1 MHTTSIRD
9 FKKEKVLGKGSFGS
23 VYLVRRKQD
32 NKIYALKTVIM
43 EKLNKREQENSV
55 NEVRIL
61 ASVNHPNVIGYKEA
75 FWDDDGN
82 TGSSLNIVME
92 YADDGD
98 LHSKIEKMKKA
109 GGFFKEPIIWSY
121 AIQMIEG
128 LKALHD
134 KKIMHRDLKSANI
147 FLVKDKHQCKLG
159 DMNVS
164 KVIKEKV
171 LKTQTGTPY
180 YASPEVWNDNPY
192 SYKSDLWSI
201 GCVIYELC
209 ALRPPF
215 QGKDLDEL
223 YENVCKGKPERINK
237 IYSDDLWKMIL
248 MLLQVD
254 VDKRVDCNQ
263 FLNSDL
269 IKKKI
274 EEMKNNPKTFL
285 EALNLDKNKKVQDDE
300 FLLKTIK
307 FNDISE
313 IKAQLPTKKNYSN
326 NISGNNL
333 KHSKTKGKINKGTII
348 KKINYPSKVKY
359 ENINEEYLAKLKDIK
374 KEKELVKKE
383 LAKQIEYEKIREY
396 LIKNNEKIKEKE
408 KNKEKE
414 KEKEKLKNTDLL
426 KENSKKQQQ
435 RTGNYLKDNYDNIL
449 RHHKTVIYKK
459 SNCNKNRFPTSEN
472 RDSFSKI
479 KHPEIEISNINS
491 SKRLIKGINS
501 ERRKKTDLSDL
512 YLKKYAIKN
521 NKIPIENYNKLLLNN
536 KLSMASL
543 SRKTAIDLNSNYT
556 INNSNNNNSNVNNSN
571 INNKENKDNNK
582 ELNCFTSV
590 ERIKKNNNIQEEDEE
605 TEVTHTIDS
614 NKYVYNKKNII
625 IKKPKM
631 NNNSVQER
639 PLSATPIY
647 KRIPALNPSLYQ
659 SNLKQSGSYANK
671 QKIIKNNQNKVATPS
686 NAVKK
691 NNKKGGDQFYEYKL
705 NRYYSYGITMTS
717 PSNNTINKNENELIL
732 NKNQSSINYEKDKK
746 KEDLRNKKYIK
757 KLNVKSYKIKDEENK
772 ENNNEQKELYGKCF
786 EREKNKDKIKDKKIP
801 KKKINIYT
809 GNNNG
814 ISVNNSNTFL
824 QHIKNINTPHNG
836 CNPVLNCYLS
846 PKCNNSQV
854 FNNFYSINCG
864 GSMNMPVKVINV
876 YKK

>member
-9 FKKEKVLGKGSFGS
+9 FKKERVLGKGSFGS

-75 FWDDDGN
+75 FWDDEGS

-171 LKTQTGTPY
+171 LRTQTGTPY
-180 YASPEVWNDNPY
+180 YASPEVWNDSPY

-254 VDKRVDCNQ
+254 VNDRVDCNQ
-263 FLNSDL
+263 FLNSEL

-274 EEMKNNPKTFL
+274 EEMKNNPNTFL
-285 EALNLDKNKKVQDDE
+285 EALNLDKNKRIQDDE

-313 IKAQLPTKKNYSN
+313 IKAQLPTKKNYN
-326 NISGNNL
+326 NKIIGNNL
-333 KHSKTKGKINKGTII
+333 KLMKNKGKITKGQII
-348 KKINYPSKVKY
+348 KKHKIPSQIKAG
-359 ENINEEYLAKLKDIK
+359 NINEEYLSKLMDIK
-374 KEKELVKKE
+374 KEKELIKKE
-383 LAKQIEYEKIREY
+383 LAKQIEYDKIRDY
-396 LIKNNEKIKEKE
+396 INKNNIRLKE
-408 KNKEKE
+408 KNKEKGKIKNSE
-414 KEKEKLKNTDLL
+414 LSKESNK
-426 KENSKKQQQ
+426 KKQH
-435 RTGNYLKDNYDNIL
+435 RTGNNLKENYDNIL

-459 SNCNKNRFPTSEN
+459 SNCNKGRFPTAEK
-472 RDSFSKI
+472 RDSFAKLNPSELVI
-479 KHPEIEISNINS
+479 PNINS
-491 SKRLIKGINS
+491 SKRLINGVNS
-501 ERRKKTDLSDL
+501 ERRKKTDLSEL
-512 YLKKYAIKN
+512 YLKKYATKN
-521 NKIPIENYNKLLLNN
+521 LKTPMENYNKLLKN
-536 KLSMASL
+536 KLCMVSTKKVEVNMN
-543 SRKTAIDLNSNYT
+543 KM
-556 INNSNNNNSNVNNSN
+556 NNSNDEEARDTYKKLSNF
-571 INNKENKDNNK
+571 
-582 ELNCFTSV
+582 FTSI
-590 ERIKKNNNIQEEDEE
+590 RDKKNNVQEDEE
-605 TEVTHTIDS
+605 DTEVTHTIDS

-625 IKKPKM
+625 IKKVKI
-631 NNNSVQER
+631 NIAQER
-639 PLSATPIY
+639 PLSATPVY
-647 KRIPALNPSLYQ
+647 KRIQALNPSLYQ
-659 SNLKQSGSYANK
+659 SSLKQSVSFLKN
-671 QKIIKNNQNKVATPS
+671 QKNSGKNIMTTPS
-686 NAVKK
+686 NEVKK
-691 NNKKGGDQFYEYKL
+691 INIKEKENQYLEHKL
-705 NRYYSYGITMTS
+705 NRYYSYGISITT
-717 PSNNTINKNENELIL
+717 PSNKENKIENESKCSM
-732 NKNQSSINYEKDKK
+732 NGEKEKDNIS
-746 KEDLRNKKYIK
+746 NKKYIK
-757 KLNVKSYKIKDEENK
+757 KLNVKSYKKKNCLEIENDNELK
-772 ENNNEQKELYGKCF
+772 EMYGKCF
-786 EREKNKDKIKDKKIP
+786 ERDKNKGKIKEKKIT

-809 GNNNG
+809 GTNNTKS
-814 ISVNNSNTFL
+814 IMVNNSNTFL

-836 CNPVLNCYLS
+836 NNPVLSSYLS
-846 PKCNNSQV
+846 PKFNNSQV

>member
-1 MHTTSIRD
+1 MYTTSVRD

-75 FWDDDGN
+75 FWDDS
-82 TGSSLNIVME
+82 GSSLNIVME

-147 FLVKDKHQCKLG
+147 FLVKDKHQCKIG

-171 LKTQTGTPY
+171 LRTQTGTPY

-223 YENVCKGKPERINK
+223 YENVCKGEPERINK

-254 VDKRVDCNQ
+254 VNKRVDCNQ

-274 EEMKNNPKTFL
+274 EEMKNNPSTFI
-285 EALNLDKNKKVQDDE
+285 EALNLDKNKGIKDD

-313 IKAQLPTKKNYSN
+313 IKAQLPTKKNYN
-326 NISGNNL
+326 NYNPNNNNFKYPKNKRIISRDNIID
-333 KHSKTKGKINKGTII
+333 KHKFQSKINT
-348 KKINYPSKVKY
+348 NV
-359 ENINEEYLAKLKDIK
+359 ENINEEYLNKLKDIK
-374 KEKELVKKE
+374 KEKELIKKE
-383 LAKQIEYEKIREY
+383 LAKQIEYGKIREY
-396 LIKNNEKIKEKE
+396 LNKNNERM

-414 KEKEKLKNTDLL
+414 KKNLEPL
-426 KENSKKQQQ
+426 RGSFKKQ
-435 RTGNYLKDNYDNIL
+435 RIGNIIKDNYDNL
-449 RHHKTVIYKK
+449 LKCHKTVIYKK
-459 SNCNKNRFPTSEN
+459 TNCNKNRYQTAEN
-472 RDSFSKI
+472 NKNSFI
-479 KHPEIEISNINS
+479 KSNHPEIDISNINS
-491 SKRLIKGINS
+491 SKKLNGINS
-501 ERRKKTDLSDL
+501 ERRKKTDLSEL
-512 YLKKYAIKN
+512 YLKKYAIKIQKPN
-521 NKIPIENYNKLLLNN
+521 NYNNNNRNEDRIITPLENYNKLLNN
-536 KLSMASL
+536 KLSLSSL
-543 SRKTAIDLNSNYT
+543 TKNVD
-556 INNSNNNNSNVNNSN
+556 INNSINL
-571 INNKENKDNNK
+571 NNKEKVASS
-582 ELNCFTSV
+582 NCFTSV
-590 ERIKKNNNIQEEDEE
+590 QRKKKVINYEEEE
-605 TEVTHTIDS
+605 KNKISHTIES
-614 NKYVYNKKNII
+614 NKYIYNKKNII
-625 IKKPKM
+625 IKKTKI
-631 NNNSVQER
+631 NKKNLAQER

-647 KRIPALNPSLYQ
+647 KRVPALNPSLYQ
-659 SNLKQSGSYANK
+659 SSLKKSNSFLRNQSNN
-671 QKIIKNNQNKVATPS
+671 INNQNYI
-686 NAVKK
+686 
-691 NNKKGGDQFYEYKL
+691 NNHQPRNKIKEKDNDLQYYEHKL
-705 NRYYSYGITMTS
+705 NRYYSYGLKLNI
-717 PSNNTINKNENELIL
+717 PSNSNKIPKNTNDSLMNKNPLTLNEEKE
-732 NKNQSSINYEKDKK
+732 KNLEC
-746 KEDLRNKKYIK
+746 KKYIK
-757 KLNVKSYKIKDEENK
+757 KLNVKSYKIKSNK
-772 ENNNEQKELYGKCF
+772 D
-786 EREKNKDKIKDKKIP
+786 KNKDKKLVKKR
-801 KKKINIYT
+801 ININT
-809 GNNNG
+809 GNNNNSG
-814 ISVNNSNTFL
+814 IMFNNSNTFL
-824 QHIKNINTPHNG
+824 HHIKNINTPHNSN
-836 CNPVLNCYLS
+836 NPVLNCYLS

-864 GSMNMPVKVINV
+864 GSMNVPVKVINV

>member
-75 FWDDDGN
+75 FWDDDGSI
-82 TGSSLNIVME
+82 GSSLNIVME

-171 LKTQTGTPY
+171 LRTQTGTPY

-223 YENVCKGKPERINK
+223 YENVCKGEPERINK

-254 VDKRVDCNQ
+254 VDKRVNCDQ

-274 EEMKNNPKTFL
+274 EEMKNNPSTFL
-285 EALNLDKNKKVQDDE
+285 EALSLDKNKGIQDD

-326 NISGNNL
+326 NFSGNNNM
-333 KHSKTKGKINKGTII
+333 KHNKNKGIINKGHII
-348 KKINYPSKVKY
+348 NKNKITSRIQT
-359 ENINEEYLAKLKDIK
+359 ENINDEYLAKLKDIR

-383 LAKQIEYEKIREY
+383 LAKQIEYGKIREY
-396 LIKNNEKIKEKE
+396 LNKNNERI

-414 KEKEKLKNTDLL
+414 KDKIKNTESLR
-426 KENSKKQQQ
+426 ESFKKQ
-435 RTGNYLKDNYDNIL
+435 RIINFSKDNNDNIL
-449 RHHKTVIYKK
+449 RHHKTIVYKK
-459 SNCNKNRFPTSEN
+459 TNCNKNRFPTSEN
-472 RDSFSKI
+472 KGSFI
-479 KHPEIEISNINS
+479 KSNHPEIDIININS
-491 SKRLIKGINS
+491 NKRYNGINS
-501 ERRKKTDLSDL
+501 ERRKKSDLTEL
-512 YLKKYAIKN
+512 YLKKYAFIQKPNYN
-521 NKIPIENYNKLLLNN
+521 NKINKERVKTPLENYNKLLNN
-536 KLSMASL
+536 KLSMVSL
-543 SRKTAIDLNSNYT
+543 TKKNE
-556 INNSNNNNSNVNNSN
+556 NNNSQ
-571 INNKENKDNNK
+571 IYNKENNK
-582 ELNCFTSV
+582 ISSNCFTSIQ
-590 ERIKKNNNIQEEDEE
+590 RTKKNNLPLDYEEDVEE
-605 TEVTHTIDS
+605 THTIES

-625 IKKPKM
+625 IKKSKISI
-631 NNNSVQER
+631 NNAQER
-639 PLSATPIY
+639 PNSATPIY
-647 KRIPALNPSLYQ
+647 KRIPALNPSIYK
-659 SNLKQSGSYANK
+659 SNLKQSESYIKK
-671 QKIIKNNQNKVATPS
+671 QKENKNNNIKNGKDIINNQS
-686 NAVKK
+686 NEIKK
-691 NNKKGGDQFYEYKL
+691 
-705 NRYYSYGITMTS
+705 
-717 PSNNTINKNENELIL
+717 NTINE
-732 NKNQSSINYEKDKK
+732 
-746 KEDLRNKKYIK
+746 
-757 KLNVKSYKIKDEENK
+757 K
-772 ENNNEQKELYGKCF
+772 EN
-786 EREKNKDKIKDKKIP
+786 I
-801 KKKINIYT
+801 
-809 GNNNG
+809 
-814 ISVNNSNTFL
+814 
-824 QHIKNINTPHNG
+824 
-836 CNPVLNCYLS
+836 
-846 PKCNNSQV
+846 
-854 FNNFYSINCG
+854 
-864 GSMNMPVKVINV
+864 
-876 YKK
+876 

>member
-82 TGSSLNIVME
+82 AGSSLNIVME

-147 FLVKDKHQCKLG
+147 FLVRDNHQCKLG

-164 KVIKEKV
+164 KVIKEKE
-171 LKTQTGTPY
+171 LRTQTGTPY

-237 IYSDDLWKMIL
+237 IYSDELWEMIL

-263 FLNSDL
+263 FLNSSL

-274 EEMKNNPKTFL
+274 EEMKNNPNTFL
-285 EALNLDKNKKVQDDE
+285 EALNLDKNKGIQDDE

-313 IKAQLPTKKNYSN
+313 IKAQLPTKKNYN
-326 NISGNNL
+326 NNFSGNNL
-333 KHSKTKGKINKGTII
+333 KHSKNKGKINKGLII
-348 KKINYPSKVKY
+348 KKHKYPPTSKIKN
-359 ENINEEYLAKLKDIK
+359 ENVNEEYMAKLKDIK
-374 KEKELVKKE
+374 KEKEL
-383 LAKQIEYEKIREY
+383 LAKQIEYGKLKEY
-396 LIKNNEKIKEKE
+396 INKKE
-408 KNKEKE
+408 KNKEKLRNVE
-414 KEKEKLKNTDLL
+414 MQKENLKKQQRSGNLL
-426 KENSKKQQQ
+426 KEN
-435 RTGNYLKDNYDNIL
+435 YENIL
-449 RHHKTVIYKK
+449 KHHKTVIYKK
-459 SNCNKNRFPTSEN
+459 TNCNKNRLIASEN
-472 RDSFSKI
+472 RGSFTKV

-491 SKRLIKGINS
+491 SKRIIKGMNS
-501 ERRKKTDLSDL
+501 ERRKKTDLSEL
-512 YLKKYAIKN
+512 YLKKYAFKN
-521 NKIPIENYNKLLLNN
+521 HPSFENYNKLLNN
-536 KLSMASL
+536 KLSMSSL
-543 SRKTAIDLNSNYT
+543 SRKDEIGNN
-556 INNSNNNNSNVNNSN
+556 INNSN
-571 INNKENKDNNK
+571 IKENNKK
-582 ELNCFTSV
+582 LSNCFTSV
-590 ERIKKNNNIQEEDEE
+590 QRTKINNMPEEDEYN
-605 TEVTHTIDS
+605 EVRHTIDI
-614 NKYVYNKKNII
+614 NPYIYNKKNII
-625 IKKPKM
+625 TKKTKII
-631 NNNSVQER
+631 NIAQER
-639 PLSATPIY
+639 PQSATPIY
-647 KRIPALNPSLYQ
+647 KRTPALNPSLYQ
-659 SNLKQSGSYANK
+659 SSLKQSGSFLKN
-671 QKIIKNNQNKVATPS
+671 QKNLPKNCQIPS
-686 NAVKK
+686 NTPMNATKK
-691 NNKKGGDQFYEYKL
+691 INLKGNEYKL
-705 NRYYSYGITMTS
+705 NRYYSYGVSITT
-717 PSNNTINKNENELIL
+717 PSNNKLTKNETENENETESTINKNQISTND
-732 NKNQSSINYEKDKK
+732 EKDNLKCQ
-746 KEDLRNKKYIK
+746 KYIK
-757 KLNVKSYKIKDEENK
+757 KLNVKSYKIKND
-772 ENNNEQKELYGKCF
+772 NNENEIGQRVIYGKCVD
-786 EREKNKDKIKDKKIP
+786 REKNKDRIKEKRIT

-809 GNNNG
+809 GNNTM
-814 ISVNNSNTFL
+814 VNNSNTFL
-824 QHIKNINTPHNG
+824 QHIKNINTPHNAN
-836 CNPVLNCYLS
+836 NPVLNCYLS

>member
-1 MHTTSIRD
+1 MHSTSIRD

-75 FWDDDGN
+75 FWDDD
-82 TGSSLNIVME
+82 GSSLNIVME

-164 KVIKEKV
+164 KVIKENV
-171 LKTQTGTPY
+171 LRTQTGTPY

-209 ALRPPF
+209 TLRPPF

-223 YENVCKGKPERINK
+223 YENVCKGEPERISK

-254 VDKRVDCNQ
+254 VNKRVDCNQ

-274 EEMKNNPKTFL
+274 EEMKNNPSTYL
-285 EALNLDKNKKVQDDE
+285 EALSLDKNKGIHDE

-313 IKAQLPTKKNYSN
+313 IKAQLPTKKNYNSN
-326 NISGNNL
+326 IYGNL
-333 KHSKTKGKINKGTII
+333 KHMKNKRVINKSTII
-348 KKINYPSKVKY
+348 KKNKIPIKIQSGNY
-359 ENINEEYLAKLKDIK
+359 NEEYMAKLKDIM
-374 KEKELVKKE
+374 KEKELIKKE

-396 LIKNNEKIKEKE
+396 INKNNEKIKEK
-408 KNKEKE
+408 NKEKT
-414 KEKEKLKNTDLL
+414 KNPELL
-426 KENSKKQQQ
+426 RESYKKQQ
-435 RTGNYLKDNYDNIL
+435 RTGNYLKENYENIL
-449 RHHKTVIYKK
+449 KHHKTVIYKK
-459 SNCNKNRFPTSEN
+459 INYNKNRFPTSDN
-472 RDSFSKI
+472 RDSFSKGN
-479 KHPEIEISNINS
+479 HPEIDISNININ
-491 SKRLIKGINS
+491 KRLKGINS
-501 ERRKKTDLSDL
+501 ERRKKTDLSEL
-512 YLKKYAIKN
+512 YLKKYAYKINKPTN
-521 NKIPIENYNKLLLNN
+521 NDLDKERQKTPLENYNKLLNN

-543 SRKTAIDLNSNYT
+543 PRKTET
-556 INNSNNNNSNVNNSN
+556 INTDNNTYNNNTIN
-571 INNKENKDNNK
+571 NNKENKDNNK
-582 ELNCFTSV
+582 IYSDCFITLQKKL
-590 ERIKKNNNIQEEDEE
+590 EKNNDKEEIDNEISN
-605 TEVTHTIDS
+605 TIDS
-614 NKYVYNKKNII
+614 KYVYNKKNII

-631 NNNSVQER
+631 KSMIQDR
-639 PLSATPIY
+639 PLSATPVY
-647 KRIPALNPSLYQ
+647 KRAPTLNPSLYQ
-659 SNLKQSGSYANK
+659 SSLKQSGSFLKK
-671 QKIIKNNQNKVATPS
+671 QKNIQNNIRKNIKKGITTPS
-686 NAVKK
+686 NETKIIIKKVKE
-691 NNKKGGDQFYEYKL
+691 NNQSQDHKL
-705 NRYYSYGITMTS
+705 NRHNSYGISITT
-717 PSNNTINKNENELIL
+717 PSNNKVNKSEYHDIL
-732 NKNQSSINYEKDKK
+732 KTNQILGEKDKD
-746 KEDLRNKKYIK
+746 EDISGSKKYIK
-757 KLNVKSYKIKDEENK
+757 KLNVKSYKIK
-772 ENNNEQKELYGKCF
+772 NNNVKSFEK
-786 EREKNKDKIKDKKIP
+786 EREQNKDKIKEKKIN
-801 KKKINIYT
+801 KKKIYIYT
-809 GNNNG
+809 GNNNSSG
-814 ISVNNSNTFL
+814 ILINSSNTFL
-824 QHIKNINTPHNG
+824 NHIRTINTPHNG
-836 CNPVLNCYLS
+836 SNPILNCYLS
-846 PKCNNSQV
+846 PKYNNSQV
-854 FNNFYSINCG
+854 FNNFYSIICG
-864 GSMNMPVKVINV
+864 GTVNAPVKVINV

>member
-75 FWDDDGN
+75 FWDEDGN
-82 TGSSLNIVME
+82 AGSSLNIVME

-171 LKTQTGTPY
+171 LRTQTGTPY

-223 YENVCKGKPERINK
+223 YENVCKGQPERINK
-237 IYSDDLWKMIL
+237 IYSDDLWEMIL

-254 VDKRVDCNQ
+254 VNKRVDCTQ
-263 FLNSDL
+263 FLNSNL

-274 EEMKNNPKTFL
+274 EEMKNNPNTFL
-285 EALNLDKNKKVQDDE
+285 EALSLDKNKKLQDDE
-300 FLLKTIK
+300 FLLQTIK

-313 IKAQLPTKKNYSN
+313 IKAQLPTKKNYSSN
-326 NISGNNL
+326 FSGNHL
-333 KHSKTKGKINKGTII
+333 KHIKNKRKDNKGLII
-348 KKINYPSKVKY
+348 KKNKIPLKKTVDNLKD
-359 ENINEEYLAKLKDIK
+359 EYLSKLKDIK

-383 LAKQIEYEKIREY
+383 LAKQIEYGKVREY
-396 LIKNNEKIKEKE
+396 I
-408 KNKEKE
+408 NKSN
-414 KEKEKLKNTDLL
+414 EKLKEKT
-426 KENSKKQQQ
+426 KKKNSEILRESLKKQQKQ
-435 RTGNYLKDNYDNIL
+435 RTGNSINDNYDNLL
-449 RHHKTVIYKK
+449 RHHNTVIYKK
-459 SNCNKNRFPTSEN
+459 SNYKKKLIPTTESRE
-472 RDSFSKI
+472 SFSKI
-479 KHPEIEISNINS
+479 NPDMPIPNIYS
-491 SKRLIKGINS
+491 SKRLARGMINS
-501 ERRKKTDLSDL
+501 ERRKKEDLSEL
-512 YLKKYAIKN
+512 YLKKYAAKKQRN
-521 NKIPIENYNKLLLNN
+521 PIENYNKLLNN
-536 KLSMASL
+536 KLSIASM
-543 SRKTAIDLNSNYT
+543 SGKIETEINQM
-556 INNSNNNNSNVNNSN
+556 NNSNNNFEKKET
-571 INNKENKDNNK
+571 NKKSS
-582 ELNCFTSV
+582 NCFTSL
-590 ERIKKNNNIQEEDEE
+590 RNKKNTIPDEED
-605 TEVTHTIDS
+605 TEVTNTIDS
-614 NKYVYNKKNII
+614 NKKYVYNKKNII
-625 IKKPKM
+625 IRKSKIK
-631 NNNSVQER
+631 NNNTKER
-639 PLSATPIY
+639 PLSATPVY
-647 KRIPALNPSLYQ
+647 KRIQALNPSLYK
-659 SNLKQSGSYANK
+659 SNLKEANSFLNK
-671 QKIIKNNQNKVATPS
+671 QKNPEKNTIEFSS
-686 NAVKK
+686 NELK
-691 NNKKGGDQFYEYKL
+691 NSNKKEKINKYLEHKL
-705 NRYYSYGITMTS
+705 NRYYSYGISMATPT
-717 PSNNTINKNENELIL
+717 NNNLSKNDKTDGLISS
-732 NKNQSSINYEKDKK
+732 KNQLSIHDEKEKVC
-746 KEDLRNKKYIK
+746 LSHKKYIK
-757 KLNVKSYKIKDEENK
+757 KLHVKPYKINGNS
-772 ENNNEQKELYGKCF
+772 NNTLNGKKAMYGKCF
-786 EREKNKDKIKDKKIP
+786 ERERNKEKFKEKKIG

-809 GNNNG
+809 GNYNNSG
-814 ISVNNSNTFL
+814 ILANSNTFL

-836 CNPVLNCYLS
+836 NNPVLSCYLS

-864 GSMNMPVKVINV
+864 GSLNMPVKVINV

>member
-43 EKLNKREQENSV
+43 EKLNKKEQENSV
-55 NEVRIL
+55 NEVSIL

-75 FWDDDGN
+75 FWDDEGG

-147 FLVKDKHQCKLG
+147 FLVKDNHQCKLG

-171 LKTQTGTPY
+171 LRTQTGTPY

-223 YENVCKGKPERINK
+223 YENVCKGEPERINK
-237 IYSDDLWKMIL
+237 IYSDSLWKMIL

-254 VDKRVDCNQ
+254 VNKRVDCAQ

-269 IKKKI
+269 IRKKI
-274 EEMKNNPKTFL
+274 EEMKNNPNTFL
-285 EALNLDKNKKVQDDE
+285 EALSLDKNKGLQDDD

-313 IKAQLPTKKNYSN
+313 IKAQLPTKKNYN
-326 NISGNNL
+326 NNTTGNNL
-333 KHSKTKGKINKGTII
+333 KHMKNKGKINKGTII
-348 KKINYPSKVKY
+348 KRHKIPSKIKS
-359 ENINEEYLAKLKDIK
+359 ENINDEYLAKLKDIK
-374 KEKELVKKE
+374 KEKEIIKKE
-383 LAKQIEYEKIREY
+383 LAKQIEYGKIKEY
-396 LIKNNEKIKEKE
+396 INKNNERIKE
-408 KNKEKE
+408 KNKVKE
-414 KEKEKLKNTDLL
+414 KIINTEIF
-426 KENSKKQQQ
+426 KENYKKQQ
-435 RTGNYLKDNYDNIL
+435 RSGNYLKENYDNIL

-459 SNCNKNRFPTSEN
+459 SNYNKSRYPTSEN
-472 RDSFSKI
+472 RDSFSKMNPPDI
-479 KHPEIEISNINS
+479 VISNINS
-491 SKRLIKGINS
+491 SKRLINGINS
-501 ERRKKTDLSDL
+501 ERRKKTDLSEL
-512 YLKKYAIKN
+512 YLKKYASKKLKN
-521 NKIPIENYNKLLLNN
+521 PIENYNELLNN
-536 KLSMASL
+536 KLSIASL
-543 SRKTAIDLNSNYT
+543 SRKTEI
-556 INNSNNNNSNVNNSN
+556 
-571 INNKENKDNNK
+571 DNNK
-582 ELNCFTSV
+582 SNISNNEEIRDANKKLSNCFTSL
-590 ERIKKNNNIQEEDEE
+590 RAKKNNMQDDEED
-605 TEVTHTIDS
+605 TEVTKTIDS
-614 NKYVYNKKNII
+614 NKYVYNKKNIV
-625 IKKPKM
+625 IKKAKI
-631 NNNSVQER
+631 NIVQER
-639 PLSATPIY
+639 PLSATPVY
-647 KRIPALNPSLYQ
+647 KRIQALNPSLYQ
-659 SNLKQSGSYANK
+659 ASFKQSGSFLKK
-671 QKIIKNNQNKVATPS
+671 QKNFGKNNITIQS
-686 NAVKK
+686 NEMKK
-691 NNKKGGDQFYEYKL
+691 SIKKEKENQYFEHKL
-705 NRYYSYGITMTS
+705 NRYYSYGVSITS
-717 PSNNTINKNENELIL
+717 PSNKNTKTENEL
-732 NKNQSSINYEKDKK
+732 KCSINEEKDKD
-746 KEDLRNKKYIK
+746 KENNNFSNNKYIK
-757 KLNVKSYKIKDEENK
+757 KLNVKSYKIKNGTGKVND
-772 ENNNEQKELYGKCF
+772 EQKELYGKCF
-786 EREKNKDKIKDKKIP
+786 ERDKNKDKIKEKRIT

-809 GNNNG
+809 GNNNSS
-814 ISVNNSNTFL
+814 IMVNNSNTFL
-824 QHIKNINTPHNG
+824 QHIKNVNTPNNG
-836 CNPVLNCYLS
+836 NNPVLSCYLS

>member
-1 MHTTSIRD
+1 MYTTSVRD

-75 FWDDDGN
+75 FWDDS
-82 TGSSLNIVME
+82 GSSLNIVME

-164 KVIKEKV
+164 KVIKEKE
-171 LKTQTGTPY
+171 LRTQTGTPY
-180 YASPEVWNDNPY
+180 YASPEVWKDDPY

-209 ALRPPF
+209 ELRPPF

-223 YENVCKGKPERINK
+223 FENVCKGEPERINE

-263 FLNSDL
+263 FLNSEL

-274 EEMKNNPKTFL
+274 EEMKNNPNTFL
-285 EALNLDKNKKVQDDE
+285 EALNLDKNKGIKDD

-313 IKAQLPTKKNYSN
+313 IKAQLPTKKNYNNSNSN
-326 NISGNNL
+326 NFKYPKNKRIINRGNIIDKN
-333 KHSKTKGKINKGTII
+333 KPQSKINNT
-348 KKINYPSKVKY
+348 N
-359 ENINEEYLAKLKDIK
+359 ENINEEYLNKLKDIK

-383 LAKQIEYEKIREY
+383 LAKQIEYGKIREY
-396 LIKNNEKIKEKE
+396 LNKNNEKIKNREKE
-408 KNKEKE
+408 K
-414 KEKEKLKNTDLL
+414 KNLESL
-426 KENSKKQQQ
+426 RESFKKQ
-435 RTGNYLKDNYDNIL
+435 RISNYLKDNYDNL
-449 RHHKTVIYKK
+449 LKYHKTVIYKK
-459 SNCNKNRFPTSEN
+459 TKCNKNRYQTTEN
-472 RDSFSKI
+472 NKNSFVKSN
-479 KHPEIEISNINS
+479 HPEIDITNIDS
-491 SKRLIKGINS
+491 SKKLNVINS
-501 ERRKKTDLSDL
+501 ERRKKTDLSEL
-512 YLKKYAIKN
+512 YLKKYAIKIKKPNNYNSN
-521 NKIPIENYNKLLLNN
+521 NKNEDRIKTPLENYNKLLNN
-536 KLSMASL
+536 KLSLGSL
-543 SRKTAIDLNSNYT
+543 TKNID
-556 INNSNNNNSNVNNSN
+556 INNSINN
-571 INNKENKDNNK
+571 INNKDKISSG
-582 ELNCFTSV
+582 NCFTSV
-590 ERIKKNNNIQEEDEE
+590 QRKKKMNLNYDEE
-605 TEVTHTIDS
+605 EKNKVSHTIES
-614 NKYVYNKKNII
+614 NKYIYNKKNII
-625 IKKPKM
+625 IKKGKI
-631 NNNSVQER
+631 NKKNLAQER

-647 KRIPALNPSLYQ
+647 KRVPSLNPSLYQ
-659 SNLKQSGSYANK
+659 SHLKKSNSFLKNQS
-671 QKIIKNNQNKVATPS
+671 NNQN
-686 NAVKK
+686 NINNQQGK
-691 NNKKGGDQFYEYKL
+691 NKIKEKDNDLKYYEHKL
-705 NRYYSYGITMTS
+705 NRYYSYGVKFPS
-717 PSNNTINKNENELIL
+717 PSPTKNNKIPKNTNDSLINKIPINEEKE
-732 NKNQSSINYEKDKK
+732 KNLEC
-746 KEDLRNKKYIK
+746 KKYIK
-757 KLNVKSYKIKDEENK
+757 KLNVKSYKIKNNK
-772 ENNNEQKELYGKCF
+772 DS
-786 EREKNKDKIKDKKIP
+786 KNKDKKIVKKR
-801 KKKINIYT
+801 ININT
-809 GNNNG
+809 GNNNNSG
-814 ISVNNSNTFL
+814 ILLNNSNTFL
-824 QHIKNINTPHNG
+824 HHIKNINTPHNSN
-836 CNPVLNCYLS
+836 NPVLNCYLS

-864 GSMNMPVKVINV
+864 GSMNVPVKVINV

>member
-237 IYSDDLWKMIL
+237 IYSDDPWKMIL

-414 KEKEKLKNTDLL
+414 KEKEKIKNTDLL

-479 KHPEIEISNINS
+479 KHPEIEISNIN
-491 SKRLIKGINS
+491 
-501 ERRKKTDLSDL
+501 
-512 YLKKYAIKN
+512 
-521 NKIPIENYNKLLLNN
+521 
-536 KLSMASL
+536 
-543 SRKTAIDLNSNYT
+543 
-556 INNSNNNNSNVNNSN
+556 
-571 INNKENKDNNK
+571 
-582 ELNCFTSV
+582 
-590 ERIKKNNNIQEEDEE
+590 
-605 TEVTHTIDS
+605 
-614 NKYVYNKKNII
+614 
-625 IKKPKM
+625 
-631 NNNSVQER
+631 
-639 PLSATPIY
+639 
-647 KRIPALNPSLYQ
+647 
-659 SNLKQSGSYANK
+659 
-671 QKIIKNNQNKVATPS
+671 
-686 NAVKK
+686 
-691 NNKKGGDQFYEYKL
+691 
-705 NRYYSYGITMTS
+705 
-717 PSNNTINKNENELIL
+717 
-732 NKNQSSINYEKDKK
+732 
-746 KEDLRNKKYIK
+746 
-757 KLNVKSYKIKDEENK
+757 
-772 ENNNEQKELYGKCF
+772 
-786 EREKNKDKIKDKKIP
+786 
-801 KKKINIYT
+801 
-809 GNNNG
+809 
-814 ISVNNSNTFL
+814 
-824 QHIKNINTPHNG
+824 
-836 CNPVLNCYLS
+836 
-846 PKCNNSQV
+846 
-854 FNNFYSINCG
+854 
-864 GSMNMPVKVINV
+864 
-876 YKK
+876 

>member
-1 MHTTSIRD
+1 MYTTSIRD

-32 NKIYALKTVIM
+32 NKIYALKTVIL

-75 FWDDDGN
+75 FWDD

-171 LKTQTGTPY
+171 LRTQTGTPY

-209 ALRPPF
+209 SLRPPF

-223 YENVCKGKPERINK
+223 YENVCKGEPERINK

-254 VDKRVDCNQ
+254 VNKRVDCNQ
-263 FLNSDL
+263 FLNSEL

-274 EEMKNNPKTFL
+274 EEMKNNPSTFL
-285 EALNLDKNKKVQDDE
+285 EALNLDKNKGIKDD

-313 IKAQLPTKKNYSN
+313 IKAQLPTKKNYNSYN
-326 NISGNNL
+326 LNGNNFKYPKNKRIINRDNIID
-333 KHSKTKGKINKGTII
+333 KHKFQSKINTNI
-348 KKINYPSKVKY
+348 
-359 ENINEEYLAKLKDIK
+359 ENINEEYLNKLKDIK
-374 KEKELVKKE
+374 KEKELIKKE
-383 LAKQIEYEKIREY
+383 LAKQIEYGKIREY
-396 LIKNNEKIKEKE
+396 INKNNERM

-414 KEKEKLKNTDLL
+414 KKNLDALRG
-426 KENSKKQQQ
+426 SFKKQ
-435 RTGNYLKDNYDNIL
+435 RIGNIIKDNYDNL
-449 RHHKTVIYKK
+449 LKYHKTVIYKK
-459 SNCNKNRFPTSEN
+459 TNCYKNRYQTAENNKN
-472 RDSFSKI
+472 SFI
-479 KHPEIEISNINS
+479 KPNHPEIDISNIGS
-491 SKRLIKGINS
+491 SKKLNGINS
-501 ERRKKTDLSDL
+501 ERRKKTDLSEL
-512 YLKKYAIKN
+512 YLKKYAIKIQKPN
-521 NKIPIENYNKLLLNN
+521 NFNINKKNENIIKTPLENYNKLLNN
-536 KLSMASL
+536 KLSLASL
-543 SRKTAIDLNSNYT
+543 TKNVDINNSMNT
-556 INNSNNNNSNVNNSN
+556 INN
-571 INNKENKDNNK
+571 KDK
-582 ELNCFTSV
+582 IASSNCFTSV
-590 ERIKKNNNIQEEDEE
+590 QRKKKVNLNYEEEE
-605 TEVTHTIDS
+605 KNKISHTIES
-614 NKYVYNKKNII
+614 NKYIYNKKNII
-625 IKKPKM
+625 IKKTKI
-631 NNNSVQER
+631 NKKNLAQER

-647 KRIPALNPSLYQ
+647 KRVPALNPSLYQ
-659 SNLKQSGSYANK
+659 SYLKKSNSFLRKQSDN
-671 QKIIKNNQNKVATPS
+671 ININNQN
-686 NAVKK
+686 NIK
-691 NNKKGGDQFYEYKL
+691 NQKPRNKIKEKDNDLQYYEHKL
-705 NRYYSYGITMTS
+705 NRYYSYGIKINT
-717 PSNNTINKNENELIL
+717 PSNSNKIPRNTNDSLIKKIPLNEEKEKNLEC
-732 NKNQSSINYEKDKK
+732 
-746 KEDLRNKKYIK
+746 KKYIK
-757 KLNVKSYKIKDEENK
+757 KLNVKSYKIKSNK
-772 ENNNEQKELYGKCF
+772 DNN
-786 EREKNKDKIKDKKIP
+786 KNKDKKLVKKR
-801 KKKINIYT
+801 ININT
-809 GNNNG
+809 GNNNSG
-814 ISVNNSNTFL
+814 IIFNNSNAFL
-824 QHIKNINTPHNG
+824 HHIKNINTPHNSN
-836 CNPVLNCYLS
+836 NPVLNCYLS

-864 GSMNMPVKVINV
+864 GSMNVPVKVINV